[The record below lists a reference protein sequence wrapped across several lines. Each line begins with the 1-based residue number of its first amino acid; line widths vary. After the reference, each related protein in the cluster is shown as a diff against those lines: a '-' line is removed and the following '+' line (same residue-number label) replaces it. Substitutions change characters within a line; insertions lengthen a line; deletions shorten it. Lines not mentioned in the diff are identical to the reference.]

1 MYLIVQPLVFGQEKS
16 DDETNPGLFSI
27 DDLADIGVDEG
38 AEVAD
43 YGNLSKF
50 KWKIEYVII
59 ELKK

>member
-1 MYLIVQPLVFGQEKS
+1 MITIVIMYLIVQPLVFDQEKS

-43 YGNLSKF
+43 YGNSSKF
-50 KWKIEYVII
+50 N
-59 ELKK
+59 